1 MQLTRRALVALGL
14 AAVAACE
21 APRSNAGGA
30 PPRKDPMKKKILL
43 VLTSHAELGDTGKK
57 TGAYLPE
64 IAHPYDVFTEAGLEV
79 DFASIRGGRAPLDG
93 LDAKD
98 ESSKRFLADP
108 AMQARLGETR
118 ALADVD
124 PAAYAAIFFAGGHG
138 TMWDFP
144 KDAAIGRVAGAI
156 FEAGGVVAAVCH
168 GPAALLAIQTGGAPL
183 VRGKKVAAFTNAEE
197 EAVGL
202 TKVVPFLLADA
213 LTAQGAQHEGA
224 PNFEAKVVSDGRLV
238 TGQNPAS
245 AKPVA
250 EAVVGILLAGAIAP
264 SP

>member
-1 MQLTRRALVALGL
+1 MQLTRRAVL
-14 AAVAACE
+14 AATVLAALAACE
-21 APRSNAGGA
+21 APRSNSTPTSPESTA
-30 PPRKDPMKKKILL
+30 MKKKVLL
-43 VLTSHAELGDTGKK
+43 VLTSHSELGDTGKK

-79 DFASIRGGRAPLDG
+79 EFASIRGGRAPIDG

-98 ESSKRFLADP
+98 ESSKRFLAD
-108 AMQARLGETR
+108 ARIQARLGETR
-118 ALADVD
+118 ALASVD

-144 KDAAIGRVAGAI
+144 KDAAVGRVAGAI

-168 GPAALLAIQTGGAPL
+168 GPAALLAIQTGGVPL

-202 TKVVPFLLADA
+202 TKTVPFLLVDA
-213 LTAQGAQHEGA
+213 LIAQGAEHEGA
-224 PNFEAKVVSDGRLV
+224 PNFQAKVVADGRLV

-245 AKPVA
+245 AQPVA
-250 EAVVGILLAGAIAP
+250 EAVVRLIR
-264 SP
+264 

>member
-1 MQLTRRALVALGL
+1 MQLSRRALIAALAQTAL
-14 AAVAACE
+14 AGCD
-21 APRSNAGGA
+21 APRSNSPVDSERA
-30 PPRKDPMKKKILL
+30 PMKKKILL
-43 VLTSHAELGDTGKK
+43 VLTSHSALGDTGKK

-64 IAHPYDVFTEAGLEV
+64 IAHPYDVFTEAGLDV
-79 DFASIRGGRAPLDG
+79 DFASIRGGHAPLDG
-93 LDAKD
+93 LDATD

-108 AMQARLGETR
+108 AMQARLGETL
-118 ALADVD
+118 ALASVD

-144 KDAAIGRVAGAI
+144 KDAAVGRAAGAI
-156 FEAGGVVAAVCH
+156 FERGGVVAAVCH
-168 GPAALLAIQTGGAPL
+168 GPAALLAVQAGGAPL

-213 LTAQGAQHEGA
+213 LIAAGAQHEGA
-224 PNFEAKVVSDGRLV
+224 PNFEAKVVVDGRLV

-245 AKPVA
+245 ARPTA
-250 EAVVGILLAGAIAP
+250 EEVVRLIR
-264 SP
+264 